1 MEYVTL
7 FQITSN
13 KVLDRNTNKYLAEF
27 TDLVRKQIKEL
38 LGGFLNKAF
47 LPIIEVTLWALALL
61 LFDFLLQKIFGKI
74 FGWIFNRPKFTWARQ
89 FYAHKVFR
97 TLIHFFTIYLLTS
110 INPYVA
116 QRYHGIDKFTD
127 KLIGLLIIAL
137 FILFIF
143 RVIDAIIDI
152 NENKDS
158 HTTVGVRT
166 FGQLIKIF
174 VAFFGFLTFIATLI
188 DVALTQIFTVLGALT
203 AVVLLIFRD
212 SILGFISGL
221 QISTSK
227 SIKIGDWISVSKYEV
242 EGIVKEINLAVTKI
256 EKFDKTISTVPTY
269 DLIASEVTNHSWMS
283 LTNTRRIKRSIV
295 FNVNSFQFC
304 DTEFIQKL
312 EEIDLIS
319 DYIHTKRKEI
329 STANQKVKH
338 PKHIING
345 RQLTNIGLFRVYAIN
360 YLKSRSD
367 ISQED
372 KLVVRQLE
380 PNSFGMPLEIYCF
393 ASDAHFDVYEQIQAD
408 IFDHLITASKIF
420 QLEVSQ
426 PFVIQQNN
434 D

>member
-1 MEYVTL
+1 M
-7 FQITSN
+7 
-13 KVLDRNTNKYLAEF
+13 NTNKYLAEF
-27 TDLVRKQIKEL
+27 TDLTRSQIKEL
-38 LGGFLNKAF
+38 FGGLLNKAF
-47 LPIIEVTLWALALL
+47 LPIIEVTFWGIALL
-61 LFDFLLQKIFGKI
+61 LFDFLMQKIFGKI
-74 FGWIFNRPKFTWARQ
+74 FGWIFNRPKFTWTKQ

-97 TLIHFFTIYLLTS
+97 TLIHFFTVYLLVS

-127 KLIGLLIIAL
+127 KFIGLLIIVL

-188 DVALTQIFTVLGALT
+188 DVALSQIFTVLGALT

-242 EGIVKEINLAVTKI
+242 EGVVKEINLAVTKI

-304 DTEFIQKL
+304 NESFIQEL
-312 EEIDLIS
+312 EKIDLIS
-319 DYIHTKRKEI
+319 TYIQTKRKEI
-329 STANQKVKH
+329 STANQHLKH
-338 PKHIING
+338 PEKIING
-345 RQLTNIGLFRVYAIN
+345 RQLTNIGLFRIYAIN

-372 KLVVRQLE
+372 KMVVRQLE

-393 ASDAHFDVYEQIQAD
+393 TTDAQFDVYEQIQAD
-408 IFDHLITASKIF
+408 VFDHLITASKTF